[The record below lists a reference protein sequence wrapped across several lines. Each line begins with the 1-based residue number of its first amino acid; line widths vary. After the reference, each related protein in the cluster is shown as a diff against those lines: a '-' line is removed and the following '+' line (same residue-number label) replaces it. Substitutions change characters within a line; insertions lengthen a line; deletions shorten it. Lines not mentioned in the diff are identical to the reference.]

1 MFEINLED
9 YTRDTIADPYRS
21 MQDAIKDVGLKPPA
35 FLTPGIINRF
45 PDSEDKMGKQSGWC
59 WYTSFQGDYGKIF
72 VAKFGT
78 WRNSDIVHTWCSH
91 KTSVLSRDEMRQLS
105 EQIDASEEAA
115 KKAKEKRQLEAR
127 EDSKRTFLSIG
138 DSDGNH
144 PYLIRKGVKAY
155 KNVKS
160 QGNDIL
166 IPIYIEGDMWSYQRI
181 YKDGSKKFKT
191 GGKIKGGYFN
201 IDGDETTV
209 ICEGYATGASIHAMT
224 GHTVIVA
231 FNAGNLYDVAMY
243 WKGKTKGEI
252 IIAGDDDRFNEVNIG
267 KQKANAAATA
277 IGCRCVFPIFQDGD
291 KGTDFNDMD
300 QSGVLSIFQ
309 KRITQSNVIP
319 IKKDDVQ
326 NTDIPQG
333 VISDIYNYYR
343 ATDGYNQEQF
353 ALNTAIA
360 IASVVCGRNFQTD
373 ERNFTSLYF
382 MNIGNAGTG
391 KEHCKTVIEEIMK
404 ASGQKVVMG
413 DGFTSAGAVFSALIM
428 KPRFISVIDELGMYL
443 KAGMQ
448 NNANQVEANSTIMQC
463 FGRCHSTL
471 RPKNYSSM
479 TLTKKQKEDMETRE
493 IENPAITLV
502 GLTTPSTV
510 FECLSHKDILSGLI
524 SRFIMYV
531 SDMPISI
538 RRRVPILPVPDQ
550 VISWIT
556 TISNRSKDNGNTVD
570 ISSQQP
576 IIETIPFSDA
586 AREIHDE
593 FAIWVADEL
602 NNALKQ
608 NLEGV
613 GVRVNEI
620 SMRLALICA
629 LSRNPKTKIIG
640 DIDSKWATEFMR
652 EKYLSTMK
660 LVRKYMTTSTLDA
673 DLKDMVREIA
683 KFGPRGVKRSELI
696 KNIPIFRKY
705 KLHELEN
712 ILELAI
718 EAGVLIKENM
728 GSGGRPVVVYIAS
741 ISE

>member
-1 MFEINLED
+1 MFDINLDD
-9 YTRDTIADPYRS
+9 YKPEATQDPIRA
-21 MQDAIKDVGLKPPA
+21 MHEAIKDTGLKPPV
-35 FLTPGIINRF
+35 FLQPNVINRF
-45 PDSEDKMGKQSGWC
+45 QDKEDKAGKLSGWC
-59 WYTSFQGDYGKIF
+59 WYTSFDGDYGKIF

-78 WRNSDIVHTWCSH
+78 WRNSDLVHTWCSH
-91 KTSVLSRDEMRQLS
+91 KTSSLSRDEMRQLS
-105 EQIDASEEAA
+105 EQMAASEEAA
-115 KKAKEKRQLEAR
+115 KKAREKKQIEAQV
-127 EDSKRTFLSIG
+127 EVKRTILSISDSNG
-138 DSDGNH
+138 DH
-144 PYLIRKGVKAY
+144 PYLVRKGIKAY

-160 QGNDIL
+160 QGEDII

-181 YKDGSKKFKT
+181 GPNGNKKFKT
-191 GGKIKGGYFN
+191 GGKIKGGYFT
-201 IDGDETTV
+201 IDGDDTIV
-209 ICEGYATGASIHAMT
+209 ICEGYATGASIREAT

-243 WKGKTKGEI
+243 WKSKATGEI
-252 IIAGDDDRFNEVNIG
+252 IIAGDDDRFNEVNVG

-277 IGCRCVFPIFQDGD
+277 IGCRVVFPTFKEDD

-300 QSGVLSIFQ
+300 QSLVKGVFKKEKSQ
-309 KRITQSNVIP
+309 NP
-319 IKKDDVQ
+319 IKKNEVQ
-326 NTDIPQG
+326 NAAIPLG

-343 ATDGYNQEQF
+343 ATDGYDQEQF
-353 ALNTAIA
+353 ALNTALA

-391 KEHCKTVIEEIMK
+391 KEHCKTVIEEIMRVC
-404 ASGQKVVMG
+404 GQKIVMG

-471 RPKNYSSM
+471 RPKNYSAM
-479 TLTKKQKEDMETRE
+479 TMTKKQKEDMESRE

-502 GLTTPSTV
+502 GITTPSTV

-531 SDMPISI
+531 SDMPISV
-538 RRRVPILPVPDQ
+538 RRRVPILPVPDSI
-550 VISWIT
+550 VSWIGA
-556 TISNRSKDNGNTVD
+556 ISNRAKDNGNTVD

-576 IIETIPFSDA
+576 IIETIPFSEA
-586 AREIHDE
+586 ARDIHDE
-593 FAIWVADEL
+593 FAIWVAKEL
-602 NNALKQ
+602 NIALEH

-629 LSRNPKTKIIG
+629 LSRNPHTKIIA
-640 DIDSKWATEFMR
+640 DVDSKWATEFMR
-652 EKYLSTMK
+652 EKYISTMK
-660 LVRKYMTTSTLDA
+660 LVKKYMTASTIDA

-683 KFGPRGVKRSELI
+683 KFGPRGVKRSELL

-712 ILELAI
+712 ILETAI
-718 EAGVLIKENM
+718 EAGIVIKENL

-741 ISE
+741 MSE

>member
-1 MFEINLED
+1 MFDINLDD
-9 YTRDTIADPYRS
+9 YKPEATQDPIRA
-21 MQDAIKDVGLKPPA
+21 MHDAIKDTGLKPPV
-35 FLTPGIINRF
+35 FLQPNVINRF
-45 PDSEDKMGKQSGWC
+45 QDKEDRAGKQSGWC
-59 WYTSFQGDYGKIF
+59 WYTSFDGDYGKIF

-78 WRNSDIVHTWCSH
+78 WRNSDVVHTWCSH
-91 KTSVLSRDEMRQLS
+91 KTSSLSRDEMRQLS
-105 EQIDASEEAA
+105 EQMAASEEAA
-115 KKAKEKRQLEAR
+115 KKAREKKQIEAQA
-127 EDSKRTFLSIG
+127 EVKKTVLSIS

-144 PYLIRKGVKAY
+144 PYLLRKGVKAY

-160 QGNDIL
+160 QGENIL
-166 IPIYIEGDMWSYQRI
+166 IPIYIENDMWSYQRI
-181 YKDGSKKFKT
+181 SPNGAKKFKT
-191 GGKIKGGYFN
+191 GGKIKGGYFT
-201 IDGDETTV
+201 IDGDETIV
-209 ICEGYATGASIHAMT
+209 ICEGYATGASIREAT

-252 IIAGDDDRFNEVNIG
+252 IIAGDDDRFNEVNVG

-277 IGCRCVFPIFQDGD
+277 IGCRAVFPTFIEDE

-300 QSGVLSIFQ
+300 QSLVKGIFKKEKNQ
-309 KRITQSNVIP
+309 TP
-319 IKKDDVQ
+319 IKKNEVQ
-326 NTDIPQG
+326 NAAVPMG
-333 VISDIYNYYR
+333 VISDIYHYYR
-343 ATDGYNQEQF
+343 ATDGYDQEQF
-353 ALNTAIA
+353 ALNTALA

-471 RPKNYSSM
+471 RPKNYSAM
-479 TLTKKQKEDMETRE
+479 TMTKKQKEDMESRE

-502 GLTTPSTV
+502 GVTTPSTV

-538 RRRVPILPVPDQ
+538 RRRVPILPVPDSI
-550 VISWIT
+550 VSWIT
-556 TISNRSKDNGNTVD
+556 AISNRAKDNGNTVD

-593 FAIWVADEL
+593 FAVWVAKEL
-602 NNALKQ
+602 NIALEH

-629 LSRNPKTKIIG
+629 LSRNPHTKIIA
-640 DIDSKWATEFMR
+640 DVDSKWATEFMR
-652 EKYLSTMK
+652 EKYISTMK
-660 LVRKYMTTSTLDA
+660 LVKKYMTASTMDA

-683 KFGPRGVKRSELI
+683 KFGPKGVKRSELV

-741 ISE
+741 MSE